1 MNINENYSLS
11 VNAPSIVDAKKLD
24 RSFAPTDINGAN
36 DVNEVLSQLNVG
48 EYSQE
53 SIDNVCKGYSLIRD
67 DYGNPLSI
75 VSSTYDLLQP
85 IEAFGFLDTLQDE
98 LGFAYDK
105 ASFTNGGRKL
115 NITAKCG
122 TFEVE
127 QNAPRKK
134 GDVIGKRII
143 ASTSFDGTSATSIR
157 IQLLRVWCSNGMAN
171 WIDDKAS
178 RIIVRHTKN
187 QRKIMANALEQA
199 TGIKQA
205 FQYLHED
212 INVLRNTRINEK
224 QVTCVLHNYFGIDD
238 IATAQD
244 RVQQKVKDIRNQF
257 DNEKL
262 GTFGETAYDLLNA
275 FTAWNTHFRNYRET
289 RSNKTTKS
297 VEENRYNAIG
307 NSNELKKFRNEIMH
321 QVGY

>member
-115 NITAKCG
+115 NI
-122 TFEVE
+122 FQWVLRSSQN
-127 QNAPRKK
+127 QNATTAMSTVMTPT
-134 GDVIGKRII
+134 GDVIRLDVIFLPFV
-143 ASTSFDGTSATSIR
+143 S
-157 IQLLRVWCSNGMAN
+157 V
-171 WIDDKAS
+171 
-178 RIIVRHTKN
+178 
-187 QRKIMANALEQA
+187 
-199 TGIKQA
+199 
-205 FQYLHED
+205 YY
-212 INVLRNTRINEK
+212 VLRPEAYRLNRCCPVN
-224 QVTCVLHNYFGIDD
+224 VVLPG
-238 IATAQD
+238 
-244 RVQQKVKDIRNQF
+244 
-257 DNEKL
+257 
-262 GTFGETAYDLLNA
+262 
-275 FTAWNTHFRNYRET
+275 
-289 RSNKTTKS
+289 
-297 VEENRYNAIG
+297 
-307 NSNELKKFRNEIMH
+307 
-321 QVGY
+321 